1 MDTSDESSRLELNEG
16 LRVTC
21 RCGCIMHN
29 GRVALHLG
37 VDAATL
43 NLPMWNV
50 REWIYRQQT
59 AGLENAAVEISG
71 EIDLMCGKQSL

>member
-1 MDTSDESSRLELNEG
+1 
-16 LRVTC
+16 
-21 RCGCIMHN
+21 MHN